1 MQTAAGLPS
10 RRPIPKGGMDMAGL
24 LQDKVAL
31 VTGAA
36 MGNGEGIA
44 RVMVAKGATV
54 ILADKNEKVFETAA
68 SLGQAATT
76 YQVDVSQYD
85 QVAQMAEQVMAQFGR
100 LDILVNNAGI
110 ARMIPVNNM
119 DDALRDLHYQVNM
132 VGTWNC
138 VKAFLPHMIERKYG
152 RILNMSSVTGPRV
165 VDPGM
170 MEYAM
175 SKGAISAFTKAIA
188 MDVAKYGI
196 TSNAILPGYFLTP
209 MVMHSAQETD
219 PENPQ
224 RVLDGIA
231 AGVPLGR
238 FGKPEEIGYLAAFLA
253 SDEAAYFTGQEFV
266 IDGGA
271 GLPETN
277 AMGVVND

>member
-1 MQTAAGLPS
+1 
-10 RRPIPKGGMDMAGL
+10 
-24 LQDKVAL
+24 
-31 VTGAA
+31 
-36 MGNGEGIA
+36 
-44 RVMVAKGATV
+44 
-54 ILADKNEKVFETAA
+54 
-68 SLGQAATT
+68 
-76 YQVDVSQYD
+76 
-85 QVAQMAEQVMAQFGR
+85 
-100 LDILVNNAGI
+100 
-110 ARMIPVNNM
+110 
-119 DDALRDLHYQVNM
+119 
-132 VGTWNC
+132 
-138 VKAFLPHMIERKYG
+138 
-152 RILNMSSVTGPRV
+152 
-165 VDPGM
+165 
-170 MEYAM
+170 
-175 SKGAISAFTKAIA
+175 

>member
-1 MQTAAGLPS
+1 MSKLINQES
-10 RRPIPKGGMDMAGL
+10 IPAL
-24 LQDKVAL
+24 LNEMSV
-31 VTGAA
+31 
-36 MGNGEGIA
+36 
-44 RVMVAKGATV
+44 R
-54 ILADKNEKVFETAA
+54 EKVDLIVGKSFF
-68 SLGQAATT
+68 TT
-76 YQVDVSQYD
+76 Q
-85 QVAQMAEQVMAQFGR
+85 EF
-100 LDILVNNAGI
+100 
-110 ARMIPVNNM
+110 P
-119 DDALRDLHYQVNM
+119 
-132 VGTWNC
+132 
-138 VKAFLPHMIERKYG
+138 
-152 RILNMSSVTGPRV
+152 
-165 VDPGM
+165 
-170 MEYAM
+170 
-175 SKGAISAFTKAIA
+175 
-188 MDVAKYGI
+188 KYGI

>member
-1 MQTAAGLPS
+1 M
-10 RRPIPKGGMDMAGL
+10 
-24 LQDKVAL
+24 
-31 VTGAA
+31 
-36 MGNGEGIA
+36 
-44 RVMVAKGATV
+44 
-54 ILADKNEKVFETAA
+54 
-68 SLGQAATT
+68 
-76 YQVDVSQYD
+76 
-85 QVAQMAEQVMAQFGR
+85 
-100 LDILVNNAGI
+100 
-110 ARMIPVNNM
+110 
-119 DDALRDLHYQVNM
+119 
-132 VGTWNC
+132 
-138 VKAFLPHMIERKYG
+138 KAFIPHMIKRKYG

-170 MEYAM
+170 MGYAM

-219 PENPQ
+219 PKNPQ
-224 RVLDGIA
+224 RVLDASPPGSLWA
-231 AGVPLGR
+231 A
-238 FGKPEEIGYLAAFLA
+238 LASRRRSAICRLPA

-277 AMGVVND
+277 SMGVVND

>member
-1 MQTAAGLPS
+1 
-10 RRPIPKGGMDMAGL
+10 
-24 LQDKVAL
+24 
-31 VTGAA
+31 
-36 MGNGEGIA
+36 
-44 RVMVAKGATV
+44 
-54 ILADKNEKVFETAA
+54 
-68 SLGQAATT
+68 
-76 YQVDVSQYD
+76 
-85 QVAQMAEQVMAQFGR
+85 
-100 LDILVNNAGI
+100 
-110 ARMIPVNNM
+110 
-119 DDALRDLHYQVNM
+119 
-132 VGTWNC
+132 
-138 VKAFLPHMIERKYG
+138 
-152 RILNMSSVTGPRV
+152 
-165 VDPGM
+165 
-170 MEYAM
+170 
-175 SKGAISAFTKAIA
+175 

-253 SDEAAYFTGQEFV
+253 LTKRLLHRPGV
-266 IDGGA
+266 RHRRRR

>member
-119 DDALRDLHYQVNM
+119 DDALRDLH
-132 VGTWNC
+132 
-138 VKAFLPHMIERKYG
+138 
-152 RILNMSSVTGPRV
+152 
-165 VDPGM
+165 
-170 MEYAM
+170 
-175 SKGAISAFTKAIA
+175 
-188 MDVAKYGI
+188 
-196 TSNAILPGYFLTP
+196 
-209 MVMHSAQETD
+209 
-219 PENPQ
+219 
-224 RVLDGIA
+224 
-231 AGVPLGR
+231 
-238 FGKPEEIGYLAAFLA
+238 
-253 SDEAAYFTGQEFV
+253 
-266 IDGGA
+266 
-271 GLPETN
+271 
-277 AMGVVND
+277 

>member
-1 MQTAAGLPS
+1 MS
-10 RRPIPKGGMDMAGL
+10 L
-24 LQDKVAL
+24 LENKIAF

-44 RVMVAKGATV
+44 RVMAEKGATV
-54 ILADKNEKVFETAA
+54 ILADINEKVFETAESIGENA
-68 SLGQAATT
+68 VAYL
-76 YQVDVSQYD
+76 VDVSDYD
-85 QVAQMAEQVMAQFGR
+85 AVKKVADEVIEKYGR

-110 ARMIPVNNM
+110 ARMIRIENM
-119 DDALRDLHYQVNM
+119 DEGLRDLHLKVNM
-132 VGTWNC
+132 FGTWNC
-138 VKAFLPHMIERKYG
+138 VKAFIPHMIERKYG
-152 RILNMSSVTGPRV
+152 RIVNMSSVTGPRV

-170 MEYAM
+170 MGYAL

-188 MDVAKYGI
+188 MDVADCGI
-196 TSNAILPGYFLTP
+196 TVNAILPGYFLTP
-209 MVMHSAQETD
+209 MVMHSATETD
-219 PENPQ
+219 PDNPQ

-253 SDEAAYFTGQEFV
+253 SDEAAYMTGQEIV
-266 IDGGA
+266 IDGGS

-277 AMGVVND
+277 SMGVVDK